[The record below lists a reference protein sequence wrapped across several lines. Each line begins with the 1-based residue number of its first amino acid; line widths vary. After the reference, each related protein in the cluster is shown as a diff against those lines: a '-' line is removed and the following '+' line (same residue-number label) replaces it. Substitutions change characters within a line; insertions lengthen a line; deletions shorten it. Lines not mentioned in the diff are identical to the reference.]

1 MTYCRRKSP
10 IFSML
15 LSSGIVLMA
24 FSMMAF
30 QDIPNREAS
39 SVEAVSVQS
48 EEVVTDVDPI
58 DGIMKRGDSILSNR
72 VRGLG
77 RMQGGRSMRG
87 PMRPEHVLEVIEVAS
102 DIDPTWG
109 KSLKTLNEEDPEEA
123 SRKIMQ
129 HGMRLRGLVLIRKRN
144 PPLYDMKV
152 REFKC
157 ARELRIGARAYNLA
171 MSEGR
176 VEEAGSLET
185 ELRSLVKKSMDLEL
199 QSRAMELAALDR
211 ALKELKSRLQLEI
224 STQQER
230 LEERLKE
237 VIAANKPVSSERITQ
252 SR

>member
-1 MTYCRRKSP
+1 MTYGTRKSP
-10 IFSML
+10 IFSTL

-30 QDIPNREAS
+30 QDNSDVES
-39 SVEAVSVQS
+39 SSADTVTVQS
-48 EEVVTDVDPI
+48 NETVTIVDPI
-58 DGIMKRGDSILSNR
+58 DEISKRGNSILGNR

-102 DIDPTWG
+102 EIDPTWG
-109 KSLKTLNEEDPEEA
+109 QSLKTLNEEDPEEA

-144 PPLYDMKV
+144 PALYDMKV

-157 ARELRIGARAYNLA
+157 ARELRMGARAYNLA
-171 MSEGR
+171 INEGR
-176 VEEAGSLET
+176 VEEAGSLEID
-185 ELRSLVKKSMDLEL
+185 LRALVKKSMDLEL

-211 ALKELKSRLQLEI
+211 ALQELKSRLQLEI
-224 STQQER
+224 TTQQER
-230 LEERLKE
+230 LEERLRE
-237 VIAANKPVSSERITQ
+237 VLAATTPASSERVTQ

>member
-1 MTYCRRKSP
+1 MTYGIRKSP
-10 IFSML
+10 IFSTL
-15 LSSGIVLMA
+15 ISSGIVLMA

-30 QDIPNREAS
+30 QDNSDAES
-39 SVEAVSVQS
+39 SSADTATVQS
-48 EEVVTDVDPI
+48 EEIVDPI
-58 DGIMKRGDSILSNR
+58 DKISKRGNSILGNR
-72 VRGLG
+72 VRGLA

-87 PMRPEHVLEVIEVAS
+87 PMRPEYVLEVIEVVN

-109 KSLKTLNEEDPEEA
+109 QSLKTLNEEDPEEA

-144 PPLYDMKV
+144 PALYDMKV
-152 REFKC
+152 KEFKC
-157 ARELRIGARAYNLA
+157 ARELRTGARAYNLA

-185 ELRSLVKKSMDLEL
+185 ELRALVKKSMDLEL

-211 ALKELKSRLQLEI
+211 ALQELKSRLQLEI

-230 LEERLKE
+230 LEERLRE
-237 VIAANKPVSSERITQ
+237 VLAASTPASSERVTQ